1 MQRAFQCVLT
11 ACVTLAL
18 SATVAFGDGA
28 ATLPDVTGRRS
39 NYPESTL
46 SALPKET
53 IAEIE
58 STGASVVLPASI
70 PFGTNSQLSQVYSE
84 WYRKG
89 YAFAFVTGMG
99 HLPDQISRQDQPEV
113 EQAKV
118 LGWFDGNTAGRL
130 AKRLKDIDSAL
141 GGIRSNRLKNP

>member
-1 MQRAFQCVLT
+1 MFILFAVFQ
-11 ACVTLAL
+11 
-18 SATVAFGDGA
+18 FGCSGPNN

-53 IAEIE
+53 VAEIE
-58 STGASVVLPASI
+58 SRAVGVALPASI
-70 PFGTNSQLSQVYSE
+70 PFGTNSQLRRIYSE
-84 WYRKG
+84 WYQTG

-99 HLPDQISRQDQPEV
+99 HLPDQISRHDRPEV
-113 EQAKV
+113 EQAKI

-130 AKRLKDIDSAL
+130 ARRVKDIDSAVS
-141 GGIRSNRLKNP
+141 GIMTNGSP